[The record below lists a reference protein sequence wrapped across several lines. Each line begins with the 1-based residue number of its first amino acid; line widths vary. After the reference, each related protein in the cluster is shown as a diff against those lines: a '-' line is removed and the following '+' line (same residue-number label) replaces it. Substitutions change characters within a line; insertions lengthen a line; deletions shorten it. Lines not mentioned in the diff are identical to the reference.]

1 MSAANGAWRSG
12 LCDCCSTPA
21 CCLACCCPCC
31 VFGQIAAT
39 MTPEEVC
46 CGGNYGGSCC
56 LYYLLIMPTQFVDVL
71 LAPTSVALII
81 LPLGSLMHCP
91 LRSAIRRKHNIPGDD
106 CEDCMTVWCCSC
118 CALAQVLLLM
128 HPHSTYMSDFL

>member
-1 MSAANGAWRSG
+1 MSAANGAWKSG

-31 VFGQIAAT
+31 VFGQIAVT

-56 LYYLLIMPTQFVDVL
+56 LYYLLVMPTQFVDVL
-71 LAPTSVALII
+71 LAPTSAASII
-81 LPLGSLMHCP
+81 LPIGTLMHCP
-91 LRSAIRRKHNIPGDD
+91 LRSAIRRKHKIPGDD
-106 CEDCMTVWCCSC
+106 CEDCVIVWCCSC

-128 HPHSTYMSDFL
+128 CPCYTIF